1 MPHHVDVHLNTGHH
15 SLSSSSGDPD
25 LGWQPPSDDVRLGV
39 RPGVGVGDGHV
50 IHGLQ
55 HLPVQQALLITSIIV
70 KKVTFSV
77 YLCNVYKPCRPRV
90 EDMLVLRL
98 VSLLCILI
106 TPTQRPRNSPI
117 NVLSNSEV
125 A

>member
-1 MPHHVDVHLNTGHH
+1 MDVHLNTRHH
-15 SLSSSSGDPD
+15 SLTSSSGDPD
-25 LGWQPPSDDVRLGV
+25 LSWQPPSDDVRLGV
-39 RPGVGVGDGHV
+39 GPGVGVGDGHV

-55 HLPVQQALLITSIIV
+55 HPPVQQALLITSFIV
-70 KKVTFSV
+70 KNVTFSV

-106 TPTQRPRNSPI
+106 TPTQSPRNSCI
-117 NVLSNSEV
+117 NVFSNSEE